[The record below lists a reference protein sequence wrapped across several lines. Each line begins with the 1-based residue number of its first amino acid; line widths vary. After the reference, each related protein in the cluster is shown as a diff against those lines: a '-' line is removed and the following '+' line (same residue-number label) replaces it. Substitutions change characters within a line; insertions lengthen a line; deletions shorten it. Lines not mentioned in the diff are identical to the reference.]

1 MIIIKYNVH
10 VTMLFDGLVRRKSDN
25 LICFMVG
32 IVIEYYCRVDHNI
45 FVLLCNNVG
54 TLVDIRCTVVNVDR
68 YHYLKI
74 IVGNSFIYLIYGIY
88 V

>member
-1 MIIIKYNVH
+1 LVRQHENPMNNVFLEMIIVKYNVH
-10 VTMLFDGLVRRKSDN
+10 VTMLFDGMVRRKSHN

-54 TLVDIRCTVVNVDR
+54 TLVNILNKTPDV
-68 YHYLKI
+68 L
-74 IVGNSFIYLIYGIY
+74 
-88 V
+88 